1 MLRGVK
7 ACVVF
12 SLVVGVV
19 LDWRDMPK
27 PRMQPLLII
36 PMAPPG
42 YGAFRLTPDVY
53 SPIVDS
59 ITALS

>member
-7 ACVVF
+7 ACLVF

-19 LDWRDMPK
+19 LDWWDMPK
-27 PRMQPLLII
+27 SGTQPLVII
-36 PMAPPG
+36 PMDPSG
-42 YGAFRLTPDVY
+42 YGAFHLSSDVY